1 MPLFPVAETLHL
13 WTHPILFLLIVPT
26 VYYAVRN
33 ARLPTYIRALLYNGL
48 FVIALA
54 WILHDIVGNWGESMI
69 TMAGSALLISGHWYN
84 FKLHQQKKQ
93 QGSTL

>member
-33 ARLPTYIRALLYNGL
+33 AGLPTYIPALLYCGL

-54 WILHDIVGNWGESMI
+54 WVLHDIVGNWGESLI
-69 TMAGSALLISGHWYN
+69 TMGGSALLISGHWFN
-84 FKLHQQKKQ
+84 FKLHQQKKPK
-93 QGSTL
+93 GSTL